1 MRPPTG
7 EIIELVINLESR
19 LNVQSVLNVKPSAY
33 LDILFTI
40 ISDSIVISKHG
51 LNLSNEI
58 FLNNL
63 LSLFCLDTAFLKY
76 IIGIKDGIWKI
87 SLLRLM

>member
-33 LDILFTI
+33 LDLLFRI
-40 ISDSIVISKHG
+40 ISDSIVI
-51 LNLSNEI
+51 
-58 FLNNL
+58 
-63 LSLFCLDTAFLKY
+63 
-76 IIGIKDGIWKI
+76 
-87 SLLRLM
+87 